1 VLVEPKGGSMSSER
15 GSKKVKKVTRKRERG
30 TACKNLLTEEES
42 KPENRLEARM
52 RIPVFLIN
60 LDRSPDRLR
69 YMQAQA
75 EKCGMVFERVAAVD
89 GFNPPHELADYFAH
103 YRTGEEP
110 LLAPGD
116 FGCYASHIKVWQ
128 TILRS
133 GSPVALVLEDDAAF
147 DDDVVKAIEEALA
160 ALPTGWDM
168 VHLSRRPDR
177 AVKSLAVLPCGR
189 TLVRYSRIPSGT
201 AGYLVSGA
209 GAAKMLNPSIARV
222 WPVDT
227 DTRRPWVFDIDA
239 YGLVAPPLRQK
250 GIASTI
256 TAMGGKRRYRAG
268 LPLPSRYCWT
278 GQILRGFRSAKF
290 NVRKLGLGWWLAC
303 LGINCAMKVRAA
315 LRPVSRA
322 AGLVPLRKRAV
333 AMNKRPKRAEE
344 RPMEAAE

>member
-1 VLVEPKGGSMSSER
+1 
-15 GSKKVKKVTRKRERG
+15 
-30 TACKNLLTEEES
+30 
-42 KPENRLEARM
+42 M

-60 LDRSPDRLR
+60 LDRSPERLR

-89 GFNPPHELADYFAH
+89 GFNVPHELADYFAH

-128 TILRS
+128 TVLRS

-147 DDDVVKAIEEALA
+147 DDDLVTAIEEALA
-160 ALPTGWDM
+160 VLPAGWDM

-177 AVKSLAVLPCGR
+177 AVKPLAILPCGR
-189 TLVRYSRIPSGT
+189 MLVRYSRVPSGT
-201 AGYLVSGA
+201 AGYLVSSS
-209 GAAKMLNPSIARV
+209 GAAKMLNPLIARV

-239 YGLVAPPLRQK
+239 YGLVGPPLRQEVV
-250 GIASTI
+250 ASTI
-256 TAMGGKRRYRAG
+256 KAMGGKRRYRAG

-278 GQILRGFRSAKF
+278 GQTLRSFRSVKF
-290 NVRKLGLGWWLAC
+290 NLRKLGLRWWLRC
-303 LGINCAMKVRAA
+303 LVINCAIKMRAA

-322 AGLVPLRKRAV
+322 AGLVARPEERTDGGSRMNPHLHSNAVWLRAQYNDGGIDGAIEAAAKQTVQLQEEIEQLREQLK
-333 AMNKRPKRAEE
+333 KRPTDGFVM
-344 RPMEAAE
+344 PLH